1 MPTLPVITAEQ
12 PVPDSAVAERARRRI
27 TRRLMPFLICLFVIA
42 FIDRVNV
49 GYAVL
54 GMPKEIG
61 LDAEA
66 QGLGA
71 GIFFIGYFLLEIPGT
86 LLVENWSA
94 RLWLARIIIS
104 WGLLAVLTGFIRT
117 PTQFYVA
124 RFILGAAEAG
134 FFPGVIVYLSHW
146 FRQRDRAKA
155 VAMFMVAIPVANI
168 FGSPV
173 SGLILGVHW
182 LGLEGWRWVFI
193 LEGVPALVFGV
204 ATVYYL
210 TDWPREAGWLDA
222 GEREWITRELEREK
236 QARKAVRTYSVL
248 EALRHRN
255 VLLLALAYFCSLTSV
270 YGINFWLPTIVK
282 GLSGL
287 SNLPVTFVASLPY
300 CAGLAAMLFVGWSSD
315 RTDERRWHAAVS
327 LFAVCLGLV
336 SSAVVSQRVGL
347 AVAMFCVACAGLYG
361 YLPSFWSLPTA
372 FLTESAA
379 AVAVGLINSVGNLGG
394 FVGPYVV
401 GYLTKRTGSF
411 FPGVIYLACSALA
424 SACLILCVRH
434 SRGGEALAPPSGL

>member
-1 MPTLPVITAEQ
+1 VPTLPATTAEQ
-12 PVPDSAVAERARRRI
+12 LTPDGAVAERARRRI

-54 GMPKEIG
+54 GMPREMG
-61 LDAEA
+61 FDTEVL
-66 QGLGA
+66 GFGA
-71 GIFFIGYFLLEIPGT
+71 GIFFVGYFLLEIPGT

-117 PTQFYVA
+117 PRQFYVA

-182 LGLEGWRWVFI
+182 LGLDGWRWVFI

-222 GEREWITRELEREK
+222 EEREWITRELEREK
-236 QARKAVRTYSVL
+236 QARKAVRTYGIL
-248 EALRHRN
+248 GALRHRN
-255 VLLLALAYFCSLTSV
+255 VVLLALAYFCSLTSV

-287 SNLPVTFVASLPY
+287 SNLLVTGVAALPY

-315 RTDERRWHAAVS
+315 RTGERRWHAAVS
-327 LFAVCLGLV
+327 LLAVSLGLV
-336 SSAVVSQRVGL
+336 LSAVAGQRAGL
-347 AVAMFCVACAGLYG
+347 AVAMLCVACAGLYG
-361 YLPSFWSLPTA
+361 YLPSFWALPTA

-411 FPGVIYLACSALA
+411 FSGVIYLACSALA

-434 SRGGEALAPPSGL
+434 SRGPGGE

>member
-1 MPTLPVITAEQ
+1 MPTLPATTAEQ
-12 PVPDSAVAERARRRI
+12 LTPDGAVAERARRRI

-54 GMPKEIG
+54 GMPREMG
-61 LDAEA
+61 FDTEVL
-66 QGLGA
+66 GFGA
-71 GIFFIGYFLLEIPGT
+71 GIFFVGYFLLEIPGT

-117 PTQFYVA
+117 PRQFYVA

-182 LGLEGWRWVFI
+182 LGLDGWRWVFI

-222 GEREWITRELEREK
+222 EEREWITRELEREK
-236 QARKAVRTYSVL
+236 QARKAVRTYGIL
-248 EALRHRN
+248 GALRHRN
-255 VLLLALAYFCSLTSV
+255 VVLLALAYFCSLTSV

-287 SNLPVTFVASLPY
+287 SNLLVTGVAALPY

-315 RTDERRWHAAVS
+315 RTGERRWHAAVS
-327 LFAVCLGLV
+327 LLAVSLGLV
-336 SSAVVSQRVGL
+336 LSAVAGQRAGL
-347 AVAMFCVACAGLYG
+347 AVAMLCVACAGLYG
-361 YLPSFWSLPTA
+361 YLPSFWALPTA

-411 FPGVIYLACSALA
+411 FSGVIYLACSALA

-434 SRGGEALAPPSGL
+434 SRGPGGE